1 MSTPRDDPRE
11 RLEFHRPAALPG
23 TEMMAAYES
32 SQPWHVFHERYAFC
46 VCHAVAAGVRL
57 NCTLPTIA
65 DKNGWKLKQPCGGEL
80 WETGDGPDM
89 VRECTRCGAKWS
101 TDSKED

>member
-1 MSTPRDDPRE
+1 
-11 RLEFHRPAALPG
+11 
-23 TEMMAAYES
+23 
-32 SQPWHVFHERYAFC
+32 
-46 VCHAVAAGVRL
+46 L
-57 NCTLPTIA
+57 NCTLPTVI
-65 DKNGWKLKQPCGGEL
+65 DRNGWKLKQPCGGEL